1 MGTVPSNQSTNN
13 EALDLL
19 VRHDCL
25 RLCSCRSCPSRPHR
39 KSWSCEVPQWSRS
52 TRINPCPSCQ
62 PSSSFR
68 RQILCRTLRIR
79 IAPCLLRLRI
89 EINFLATKSIYH
101 PYCYH
106 HILKKNTV
114 KICKYIPKLFL

>member
-19 VRHDCL
+19 VCLDCL
-25 RLCSCRSCPSRPHR
+25 RVRSRRSCPSHPHR

-79 IAPCLLRLRI
+79 IAPCLLRLRV
-89 EINFLATKSIYH
+89 EINVLATKSIYH

-106 HILKKNTV
+106 HIPEKSTV
-114 KICKYIPKLFL
+114 KISENIP